1 MENSHNKNMHSMN
14 GMKDMKSNNNSYKK
28 LFIMIVLSFI
38 SMYILMYAMAN
49 SLKNVYPNIN
59 QFYMA
64 GLMTMPMMI
73 IELALMGKMYMNKRL
88 NALLI
93 SISSVALI
101 AFFLLIQYQA
111 GVTDRQFLRGMIPHH
126 AAAILM
132 SEQSKT
138 QDPEIKKLQ
147 QEIIASQQ
155 EEIKVMK
162 AKLKELEK

>member
-1 MENSHNKNMHSMN
+1 MENNQQKSSM
-14 GMKDMKSNNNSYKK
+14 GMRRMEKMKSNSNSYRK
-28 LFIMIVLSFI
+28 LFIMLILSFI
-38 SMYILMYAMAN
+38 SMYILMYSMVN
-49 SLKNVYPNIN
+49 SIKSVYPNIN

-73 IELALMGKMYMNKRL
+73 IELGLMGKMYMNKKL
-88 NALLI
+88 NAFLI

-101 AFFLLIQYQA
+101 AFFLLIQYQT
-111 GVTDRQFLRGMIPHH
+111 GVSDRQFLRGMIPHH

-147 QEIIASQQ
+147 QEIITSQQ
-155 EEIKVMK
+155 REIAEMK
-162 AKLKELEK
+162 AILKRLKK

>member
-1 MENSHNKNMHSMN
+1 MESSKQANTHEMHVMK
-14 GMKDMKSNNNSYKK
+14 GMKEKDNSYKK
-28 LFIMIVLSFI
+28 LFIMLLLSFI
-38 SMYILMYAMAN
+38 SMYILMYSMVN
-49 SLKNVYPNIN
+49 SIKNVYPNLN

-101 AFFLLIQYQA
+101 VFFLLIQYQA

-147 QEIIASQQ
+147 QEIITSQQ
-155 EEIKVMK
+155 REIAEMK